1 MDDEI
6 STINNIDPTPD
17 LLADLMDGRNDLFQ
31 RTLNM
36 VPHRDRT
43 IVLNGMLMNEYAYIS
58 LLTRIHS
65 SYNRNQTM
73 TAFITVSNPNL
84 TGFTDPV
91 PVLPSSTHIINAVS
105 YETVSGSGN
114 DCAICQESITGEMA
128 RLRHCRHVYHR
139 TCLTTWFQSSVRCP
153 VCRHDIRETGQED
166 GTSPAST
173 QTSSQ

>member
-1 MDDEI
+1 MDEEI
-6 STINNIDPTPD
+6 STIDEIDPTAD

-36 VPHRDRT
+36 IPHRDRT
-43 IVLNGMLMNEYAYIS
+43 TVFNTMLMNEYAYIS

-73 TAFITVSNPNL
+73 TAFITVTNPNA

-91 PVLPSSTHIINAVS
+91 PVVPTTSHIINSVD
-105 YETVSGSGN
+105 YENVTGTGN
-114 DCAICQESITGEMA
+114 DCAICQESINGEMA

-139 TCLTTWFQSSVRCP
+139 SCLTTWFQSSVRCP
-153 VCRHDIRETGQED
+153 VCRHDIRETGQVSE
-166 GTSPAST
+166 TSPVSE